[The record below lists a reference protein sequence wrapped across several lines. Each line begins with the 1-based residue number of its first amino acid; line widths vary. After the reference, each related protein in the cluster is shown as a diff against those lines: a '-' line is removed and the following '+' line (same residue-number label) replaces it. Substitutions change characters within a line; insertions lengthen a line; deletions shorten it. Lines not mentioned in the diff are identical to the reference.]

1 MTSTQF
7 RHVSQDLVPC
17 GPCQKRTVR
26 IQSAPPSTMRKSVLW
41 ELVGWRHKKS
51 ENSGRTF
58 EHAYVSLCSCYVGVI
73 GTSRRP
79 GCGNPVR
86 WRGLS
91 SRALEPLSHVSH
103 AKRTRCNLLC
113 NIAYK
118 ENYWANFQ
126 FGCRK
131 KIATPKRPKTGS
143 TYIAL
148 ILDRI
153 CQIELEGSCVPCH
166 TLHTGHVHTA
176 SSIMLRKGWERGTAS
191 RTRWTI
197 RPCLLTLSHLG
208 SRCGCSRCALQRCN
222 DITGPFRRRRNE
234 SMSGTPGD
242 RDPSPTTFLSLA

>member
-118 ENYWANFQ
+118 ENYWTNFSSDV
-126 FGCRK
+126 GK
-131 KIATPKRPKTGS
+131 KSQRLNAQRPGRHISPLFS
-143 TYIAL
+143 TVFVRSNLKDHACHAIPSIPVMCTQPAA
-148 ILDRI
+148 
-153 CQIELEGSCVPCH
+153 SCYGRGGRGEQHP
-166 TLHTGHVHTA
+166 
-176 SSIMLRKGWERGTAS
+176 ERG
-191 RTRWTI
+191 
-197 RPCLLTLSHLG
+197 G
-208 SRCGCSRCALQRCN
+208 Q
-222 DITGPFRRRRNE
+222 
-234 SMSGTPGD
+234 
-242 RDPSPTTFLSLA
+242 